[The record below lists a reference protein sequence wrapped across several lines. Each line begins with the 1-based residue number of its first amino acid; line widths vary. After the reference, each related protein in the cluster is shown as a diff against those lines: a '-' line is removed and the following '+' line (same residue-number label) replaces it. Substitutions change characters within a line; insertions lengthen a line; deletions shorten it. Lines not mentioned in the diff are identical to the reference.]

1 MAAERIF
8 LIGMMGSGK
17 SHWLKQMA
25 KWNKS
30 VGYDLDALIEMN
42 EEKTIAE
49 IFNED
54 GEVYFRK
61 VESKILRWFKEK
73 KKYVVATGGGTACTQ
88 ENMDWMK
95 KEGVVIWLDESVDV
109 LAKRLSTEK
118 AHRPLISHLSEQEL
132 ANFLEQKLVERHP
145 FYKQADYR
153 LTSDQITEAGLKKL
167 IQKHSS

>member
-8 LIGMMGSGK
+8 LIGLMGSGK

-49 IFNED
+49 IFTED
-54 GEVYFRK
+54 GEAFFRR
-61 VESKILRWFKEK
+61 VESKILKWFKEK
-73 KKYVVATGGGTACTQ
+73 KKYVVATGGGTACLQ
-88 ENMDWMK
+88 ENMDLMK
-95 KEGVVIWLDESVDV
+95 KEGVVIWLDESLEV
-109 LAKRLSTEK
+109 LVKRLSNEK
-118 AHRPLISHLSEQEL
+118 AHRPLIANLSDNEL
-132 ANFLEQKLVERHP
+132 EAFLEQKLVERSP
-145 FYKQADYR
+145 FYKQAHYR

-167 IQKHSS
+167 IQKHAS

>member
-42 EEKTIAE
+42 EEKTITE

-54 GEVYFRK
+54 GEAYFRK

-73 KKYVVATGGGTACTQ
+73 KKYIVATGGGTACAQ

-95 KEGVVIWLDESVDV
+95 KEGIVIWLDESVDV
-109 LAKRLSTEK
+109 LVKRLSTEK
-118 AHRPLISHLSEQEL
+118 ANRPLIAHLSDQEL
-132 ANFLEQKLVERHP
+132 AAFLEQKLVERHP

-153 LTSDQITEAGLKKL
+153 LSSDQINESGLKKL
-167 IQKHSS
+167 IQKHAS

>member
-8 LIGMMGSGK
+8 LIGLMGSGK

-49 IFNED
+49 IFTED
-54 GEVYFRK
+54 GEAFFRK
-61 VESKILRWFKEK
+61 VESKILKWFKEK
-73 KKYVVATGGGTACTQ
+73 KKYVVATGGGSACLQ
-88 ENMDWMK
+88 ENMDLMK
-95 KEGVVIWLDESVDV
+95 KEGVVIWLDESLEV
-109 LAKRLSTEK
+109 LVKRLSNEK
-118 AHRPLISHLSEQEL
+118 AHRPLIANLSDNEL
-132 ANFLEQKLVERHP
+132 EAFLEQKLVERHP
-145 FYKQADYR
+145 FYKQAHYR

-167 IQKHSS
+167 IQKHAS

>member
-1 MAAERIF
+1 MAADRIF

-42 EEKTIAE
+42 EEKTITE

-54 GEVYFRK
+54 GEAYFRK
-61 VESKILRWFKEK
+61 VESKILKWFKEK
-73 KKYVVATGGGTACTQ
+73 KKYIVATGGGTACSQ
-88 ENMDWMK
+88 ENMDFMK
-95 KEGVVIWLDESVDV
+95 KEGIVIWLDESVDV
-109 LAKRLSTEK
+109 LVKRLSTEK
-118 AHRPLISHLSEQEL
+118 ANRPLISHLSENEL
-132 ANFLEQKLVERHP
+132 AAFLEQKFVERHP

-153 LTSDQITEAGLKKL
+153 LTSDQINESGLKKL
-167 IQKHSS
+167 IQKHVS